1 MPTKFNYAV
10 HFGSDICY
18 LLGFQVGK
26 LDAAGFDVID
36 GKRTGEYYASK
47 SGGLK
52 TLYIY
57 TDVIKEQIVGGIHS
71 PLLRVINLG
80 QKANNEDSTSLT
92 MDRLFYCAMKRSS
105 IDNINI
111 QLRDDTG
118 DLVHFEF
125 GKVAIVLEFR
135 PKV

>member
-1 MPTKFNYAV
+1 MVTKFNYAV

-26 LDAAGFDVID
+26 LNATGMDVID
-36 GKRTGEYYASK
+36 GRRTGEYYASK
-47 SGGLK
+47 NGGLN

-57 TDVIKEQIVGGIHS
+57 TDIIKEKIVGGIHS

-80 QKANNEDSTSLT
+80 QKENNEDSTSLT

-118 DLVHFEF
+118 DLVHFQF
-125 GKVAIVLEFR
+125 WKVVVVLEFR
-135 PKV
+135 LKV